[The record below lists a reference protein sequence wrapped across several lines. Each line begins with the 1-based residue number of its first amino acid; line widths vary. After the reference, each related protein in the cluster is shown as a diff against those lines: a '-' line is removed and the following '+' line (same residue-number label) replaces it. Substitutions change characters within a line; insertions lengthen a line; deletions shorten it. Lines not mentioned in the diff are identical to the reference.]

1 MGHLQGR
8 FYHKTRLIRSCKYG
22 LLCNDKWE
30 RTEEEERSA
39 LLDFQAK
46 PVHRALQVSVD
57 LADRKEV
64 WANRV
69 PQVTVD
75 RQVIREGLE
84 RTVPRVQLDSLVH
97 QDPLEKRVTKDQGG
111 SSVCLAVKVLG
122 GNEARQGKKGPPGYK
137 EKRVSKGQ
145 LDQMELMV

>member
-1 MGHLQGR
+1 M
-8 FYHKTRLIRSCKYG
+8 
-22 LLCNDKWE
+22 
-30 RTEEEERSA
+30 
-39 LLDFQAK
+39 DFQAN
-46 PVHRALQVSVD
+46 PVHRVLQVSVD

-64 WANRV
+64 WVNRV
-69 PQVTVD
+69 PLVTVD
-75 RQVIREGLE
+75 RQVTWEGLE
-84 RTVPRVQLDSLVH
+84 RTVPRVQLDSLVP

-122 GNEARQGKKGPPGYK
+122 ENEGRQGKKGPLGYK